1 MHKLTFSSKGQTLLK
16 ETVVFLTISTFIF
29 VVGFTYSLTQY
40 QIVFFLAGFLT
51 LLGAVWLLARQK
63 TATPLKPTIILWLVA
78 YIASV
83 ILSID
88 PRRSLTQMFL
98 MLIGIFLFLL
108 TFDLVSRG
116 WNIDLFL
123 KAFLYVGV
131 IIIIFSLYEAGSWYL
146 RWISN
151 NPGQWFP
158 DITYRLSTGNL
169 MPPFMILTFHNGIPL
184 FFKAKKKT
192 TRFGLAIIMF
202 LAMVVLY
209 LTSSR
214 GGWLGMFFGL
224 MIWGLYFF
232 FTARIFIKTSLQK
245 LIANKFIFVTSIL
258 IISVVILIGG
268 YLLYKQAVH
277 PTHGSVFTARDG
289 YWGPA
294 IDTFLEHP
302 LFGQGQFTFASSF
315 LRENSTPPM
324 SFHQHAHSLYLNL
337 LGEMGIAGIIAALL
351 FMIAYFRKFKTVFAQ
366 SQNKLAMLGIFAF
379 IVSCAVHNIF
389 DAYHTKPAMLWPLA
403 ILAGAAIAQPSSQIK
418 TQSKTRPWGVL
429 TLIGFAWLGVWTIT
443 PYYQAVDLANQNLW
457 QQAYDTFQQAVQ
469 RDPGNALAHQQ
480 LALSAAVLSEEGDQN
495 LLSVAIRELE
505 NTIQLEPSWAL
516 NHANL
521 AVLYFENKEIDEAIR
536 SAQKAVELAP
546 AVPLYTLNSG
556 FLLEQIGE
564 NDQAQLA
571 YIKTLD
577 LNPDWSTA
585 SFWNET
591 SLRMDTLNLWTKA
604 QPTQTHLNL
613 SGAQEILNANRLFSW
628 AHNIMAT
635 AQLETGDLESA
646 RKSLENA
653 DLAYVDTNA
662 DLLETQWL
670 WAEYYRQTGDNEK
683 AIEIGKEIIIRF
695 SQYGVYG
702 PGTFGLLQYAPN
714 LFRMNAMAMEIVP
727 QMMDVP
733 VSVLWLERNDLLKTW
748 EEQEK

>member
-1 MHKLTFSSKGQTLLK
+1 MNKLSFSPKGQNLLK
-16 ETVVFLTISTFIF
+16 EAVVFLTISTFIF

-40 QIVFFLAGFLT
+40 RIVFFLAGFLT
-51 LLGAVWLLARQK
+51 LLGAVWLLTGQK
-63 TATPLKPTIILWLVA
+63 VATPLKPYILIWLVA
-78 YIASV
+78 YFTSV

-98 MLIGIFLFLL
+98 MLIGVFLFLL
-108 TFDLVSRG
+108 TYDLVSRG
-116 WNIDLFL
+116 WDIDLFL

-169 MPPFMILTFHNGIPL
+169 MPPFMILTFHSGIPL
-184 FFKAKKKT
+184 FIKAKKKT

-202 LAMVVLY
+202 LAMMVLY

-245 LIANKFIFVTSIL
+245 LMANKFIFIASIL

-268 YLLYKQAVH
+268 FLLYKQAVH
-277 PTHGSVFTARDG
+277 PTHGSVFSARDG

-324 SFHQHAHSLYLNL
+324 GFHQHAHSLYLNL
-337 LGEMGIAGIIAALL
+337 LGEMGIAGLIAALL
-351 FMIAYFRKFKTVFAQ
+351 FMIAYFRKFRAVFAK

-379 IVSCAVHNIF
+379 IVSCAVHNVF

-443 PYYQAVDLANQNLW
+443 PYYQAVDLANRNQW

-480 LALSAAVLSEEGDQN
+480 LALSAAVLVEEGNQN
-495 LLSVAIRELE
+495 LLSVAIQELE
-505 NTIQLEPSWAL
+505 TTIQLEPSWAL

-521 AVLYFENKEIDEAIR
+521 AVLYFENNEIDEAIR
-536 SAQKAVELAP
+536 FAQKAVELAP
-546 AVPLYTLNSG
+546 AVPLFTLNSG

-577 LNPDWSTA
+577 LKPDWSTA
-585 SFWNET
+585 SFWKET
-591 SLRMDTLNLWTKA
+591 SLRMDTLNRWIKV
-604 QPTQTHLNL
+604 QPTQTQVNL
-613 SGAQEILNANRLFSW
+613 SEAQEILNANKHFSW
-628 AHNIMAT
+628 AYNGLAK
-635 AQLETGDLESA
+635 AQLDSGELESA
-646 RKSLENA
+646 RRSLENA
-653 DLAYVDTNA
+653 GLAYVNTSV
-662 DLLETQWL
+662 DLLETQWI
-670 WAEYYRQTGDNEK
+670 WAEYYAQTGEFKK
-683 AIEIGKEIIIRF
+683 AIEIGNITIVRF

-714 LFRMNAMAMEIVP
+714 LFRMSAMALEIVP
-727 QMMDVP
+727 QMVEMPLSNV
-733 VSVLWLERNDLLKTW
+733 WLKRENGL
-748 EEQEK
+748 QEWQ